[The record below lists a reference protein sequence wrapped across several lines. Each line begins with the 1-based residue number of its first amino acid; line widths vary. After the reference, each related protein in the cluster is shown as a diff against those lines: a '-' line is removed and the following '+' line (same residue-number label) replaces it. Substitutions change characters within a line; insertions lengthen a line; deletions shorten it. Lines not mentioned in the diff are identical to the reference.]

1 MNCPTRSSTDRR
13 SGRSW
18 LKIYIWAVV
27 ISSVAYFGFN
37 FARDIFG
44 GEEAKVRKFI
54 MQGKSRLE
62 KRDIIG
68 LSDMVSADYKDKY
81 GNDRMTVV
89 YGAKSFLAYY
99 KDIFIN
105 IERTDITL
113 NGTKDA
119 TQAEAEVVALI
130 IGKTKD
136 GRSDSIT
143 EGLEGEKDK
152 FRLKLRKEENG
163 WKLLEIEFLQP
174 LNIMGEKV
182 G

>member
-1 MNCPTRSSTDRR
+1 MNCRIRSSTDRR
-13 SGRSW
+13 RGRSW
-18 LKIYIWAVV
+18 LRIYIWAVV

-37 FARDIFG
+37 LARDIFG

-68 LSDMVSADYKDKY
+68 LSEMVSADYKDKY
-81 GNDRMTVV
+81 GNDRVTVV
-89 YGAKSFLAYY
+89 YGAKTFLAYY
-99 KDIFIN
+99 KDVFIN
-105 IERTDITL
+105 IEKTDIVL
-113 NGTKDA
+113 NEAKD
-119 TQAEAEVVALI
+119 TAEAEVVALM

-136 GRSDSIT
+136 GRSDSIM

-152 FRLKLRKEENG
+152 FRLKLRKEKNG

-174 LNIMGEKV
+174 LNIMGERV

>member
-1 MNCPTRSSTDRR
+1 
-13 SGRSW
+13 
-18 LKIYIWAVV
+18 V

-37 FARDIFG
+37 LARDIFG

-54 MQGKSRLE
+54 MQGKARLE
-62 KRDIIG
+62 KKDIIG
-68 LSDMVSADYKDKY
+68 LSEMVSDNYKDKY
-81 GNDRMTVV
+81 GNDRMTLV

-105 IERTDITL
+105 IEKTDIKL
-113 NGTKDA
+113 NETKDA
-119 TQAEAEVVALI
+119 TQAEAEVTALM
-130 IGKTKD
+130 IGKTKE
-136 GRSDSIT
+136 GKSDSIM

-152 FRLKLRKEENG
+152 FLLKLIKEKNG
-163 WKLLEIEFLQP
+163 WKLLEMEFLQP

>member
-1 MNCPTRSSTDRR
+1 
-13 SGRSW
+13 
-18 LKIYIWAVV
+18 
-27 ISSVAYFGFN
+27 VAYFGFN
-37 FARDIFG
+37 LARDIFG

-68 LSDMVSADYKDKY
+68 LSEMVSADYKDKY
-81 GNDRMTVV
+81 GNDRVTVV
-89 YGAKSFLAYY
+89 YGAKTFLAYY
-99 KDIFIN
+99 KDVFIN
-105 IERTDITL
+105 IEKTDIVL
-113 NGTKDA
+113 NEAKD
-119 TQAEAEVVALI
+119 TAEAEVVALM

-136 GRSDSIT
+136 GRSDSIM

-152 FRLKLRKEENG
+152 FRLKLRKEKNG

-174 LNIMGEKV
+174 LNIMGERV

>member
-1 MNCPTRSSTDRR
+1 MNCRTRSSTDRLR
-13 SGRSW
+13 GRSW
-18 LKIYIWAVV
+18 LKIYAWAVV
-27 ISSVAYFGFN
+27 VSSVAYFGFN
-37 FARDIFG
+37 LARDMFG

-54 MQGKSRLE
+54 MQGKSRFE
-62 KRDIIG
+62 KRDFIG

-105 IERTDITL
+105 IERADITL
-113 NGTKDA
+113 NEGKDA
-119 TQAEAEVVALI
+119 AEAEVVALI

-136 GRSDSIT
+136 GRSDSIM

-163 WKLLEIEFLQP
+163 WKILEIEFLQP

>member
-1 MNCPTRSSTDRR
+1 MNCRIRSSTDRR
-13 SGRSW
+13 RGRSW
-18 LKIYIWAVV
+18 LRIYIWAVV

-37 FARDIFG
+37 LARDIFG

-68 LSDMVSADYKDKY
+68 LSEMVSADYKDKY
-81 GNDRMTVV
+81 GNDRVTVV
-89 YGAKSFLAYY
+89 YGAKTFLAYY
-99 KDIFIN
+99 RDVFIN
-105 IERTDITL
+105 IEKTDIVL
-113 NGTKDA
+113 NEAKD
-119 TQAEAEVVALI
+119 TAEAEVVALI

-136 GRSDSIT
+136 GRSDSIM

-152 FRLKLRKEENG
+152 FRLNLRKEENG

-174 LNIMGEKV
+174 LNIMGERV

>member
-1 MNCPTRSSTDRR
+1 MSCRRRSYTDRR
-13 SGRSW
+13 RGRSW
-18 LKIYIWAVV
+18 LKIYIWAVI

-37 FARDIFG
+37 FARDAFG
-44 GEEAKVRKFI
+44 GEEARVRKFI
-54 MQGKSRLE
+54 TQGKSRIE
-62 KRDIIG
+62 KKDIIG
-68 LSDMVSADYKDKY
+68 LSDMLAENYRDKY
-81 GNDRMTVV
+81 GNDRMALV
-89 YGAKSFLAYY
+89 YGAKSLLAYY

-105 IERTDITL
+105 IEKTDIKL
-113 NGTKDA
+113 NEAKD
-119 TQAEAEVVALI
+119 TAEVEAIVLM

-136 GRSDSIT
+136 GKSDSIM

-152 FRLKLRKEENG
+152 LLLKMTKEKNG